1 MWYAGMSF
9 CCGSVNCHLSDGKI
23 YHFCESPKSIEMFTG
38 VEGGGVGISGHQHIS
53 LMNHQLSCQCHC
65 LYLVQVPDN
74 NDISR
79 ACSSD

>member
-1 MWYAGMSF
+1 MSF

-23 YHFCESPKSIEMFTG
+23 DHLCESPKSVEMFTG
-38 VEGGGVGISGHQHIS
+38 VGGGGGGVGGHQHIS
-53 LMNHQLSCQCHC
+53 LMNHQLSCQSHC

-74 NDISR
+74 NDSSR